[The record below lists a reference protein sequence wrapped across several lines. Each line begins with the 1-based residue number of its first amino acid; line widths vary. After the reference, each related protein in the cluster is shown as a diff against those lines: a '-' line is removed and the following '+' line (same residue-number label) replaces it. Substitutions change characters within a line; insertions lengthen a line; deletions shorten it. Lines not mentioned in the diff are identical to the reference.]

1 MTNFQNANNSQ
12 HPDTN
17 EAIRKL
23 DQYEK
28 ALEQS
33 QVKENRTWSIKV
45 ALFKYSFS
53 LLLLLFVFAVAF
65 SIWRHIQHLNKS
77 SERSDAKERI
87 DLVTINDESITNPQK
102 DQKAQVDKYIQQR
115 NRWMQKQAE
124 RHAKQNASQQAKDD
138 VAVTVNTEQN
148 EENASLQKAIQLISA
163 TPFNKE

>member
-1 MTNFQNANNSQ
+1 MTNFQNAGNSQ

-33 QVKENRTWSIKV
+33 QVKENRTWNIKV

-65 SIWRHIQHLNKS
+65 SVWRHIQHLNNS

-87 DLVTINDESITNPQK
+87 DLVTINDENITNPQK
-102 DQKAQVDKYIQQR
+102 DQKAHVDKLIQR
-115 NRWMQKQAE
+115 NKWIQKQAE
-124 RHAKQNASQQAKDD
+124 RHARKNASQQAKDD
-138 VAVTVNTEQN
+138 VGTVDAEQN
-148 EENASLQKAIQLISA
+148 EENASLQKAVQLISA
-163 TPFNKE
+163 MPFNKE

>member
-1 MTNFQNANNSQ
+1 MTNFQNASNSQ

-65 SIWRHIQHLNKS
+65 SVWRHIQYLNKS